1 MKAKFISLST
11 IIFICISCLTVLF
24 INKDKVQPDL
34 KAKVDQ
40 SNEKI
45 NILMIEP
52 DYYLSLISKNKYV
65 HEVCNLVFEGL
76 TKKND
81 ELKAEP
87 QLAKLILTDD
97 NLEWEVTLRDD
108 VYFHNDEK
116 FTASDVAFTIKKIR
130 ELGEQ
135 SYYMYNIQNI
145 KNVEIL
151 SDYKI
156 KIELNDYDNFLP
168 EKLNFPILCE
178 KFYKKSDFTTE
189 SRYVGTGP
197 YEVIT
202 NNKEFISLKY
212 NKNYYD
218 QSVGN
223 VKDIDVKIIAKT
235 RPGFDLLKL
244 GEIDIADTNT
254 EVGAYGRSAYNNSKY
269 VTSVFEGITFNP
281 QNEVLKDNVIRQAMI
296 LAINRDY
303 IIEKELYGYGIYSD
317 LPINPNSYLYSKSI
331 KKYAFNPER
340 AQDLLTNSG
349 WEQRNSVR
357 SKDGNKLEFS
367 LLINSDAKG
376 MSNKAEYI
384 KNDLDKIGI
393 KINVVV
399 KVGEEYNI
407 AIKSYEYDLAI
418 TDWSITDY
426 PEFLYNFESNSGSN
440 VFGFRDEEYDYLVY
454 LAKHEILESKQLEY
468 FDKMQS
474 ILFDKLPMLGLYF
487 ETSTVFYTKDFGE
500 QLKPQIN
507 NIYNGMNNIVL
518 TKNEDTF

>member
-244 GEIDIADTNT
+244 GEIDIADTN
-254 EVGAYGRSAYNNSKY
+254 
-269 VTSVFEGITFNP
+269 
-281 QNEVLKDNVIRQAMI
+281 NELEIANVETLIDN
-296 LAINRDY
+296 
-303 IIEKELYGYGIYSD
+303 E
-317 LPINPNSYLYSKSI
+317 
-331 KKYAFNPER
+331 
-340 AQDLLTNSG
+340 
-349 WEQRNSVR
+349 
-357 SKDGNKLEFS
+357 
-367 LLINSDAKG
+367 
-376 MSNKAEYI
+376 
-384 KNDLDKIGI
+384 
-393 KINVVV
+393 
-399 KVGEEYNI
+399 
-407 AIKSYEYDLAI
+407 
-418 TDWSITDY
+418 
-426 PEFLYNFESNSGSN
+426 
-440 VFGFRDEEYDYLVY
+440 
-454 LAKHEILESKQLEY
+454 
-468 FDKMQS
+468 
-474 ILFDKLPMLGLYF
+474 
-487 ETSTVFYTKDFGE
+487 
-500 QLKPQIN
+500 
-507 NIYNGMNNIVL
+507 
-518 TKNEDTF
+518 

>member
-1 MKAKFISLST
+1 MKAKFIAISA
-11 IIFICISCLTVLF
+11 IIFLGISFLTVLF
-24 INKDKVQPDL
+24 INKERVQTEE
-34 KAKVDQ
+34 KKKIEQ
-40 SNEKI
+40 QNEKI

-65 HEVCNLVFEGL
+65 HEVCNLIFEGL

-87 QLAKLILTDD
+87 QLAKLVLTDD
-97 NLEWEVTLRDD
+97 NLEWDITLRDD
-108 VYFHNDEK
+108 VYFHNGDK
-116 FTASDVAFTIKKIR
+116 FTSEDVFFTINTIK

-151 SDYKI
+151 SDYKMR
-156 KIELNDYDNFLP
+156 IELNDYDNFLP

-178 KFYKKSDFTTE
+178 KYYNKSDMSTE
-189 SRYVGTGP
+189 SRYIGTGP
-197 YEVIT
+197 YKVTSKTDEL
-202 NNKEFISLKY
+202 ISLKY
-212 NKNYYD
+212 NDNYYM
-218 QSVGN
+218 QSDGN
-223 VKDIDVKIIAKT
+223 IRNIDVKIIPKT

-244 GEIDIADTNT
+244 GEIDIADANT

-281 QNEVLKDNVIRQAMI
+281 QNEVLKDNVLRQAMI
-296 LAINRDY
+296 LGINRDY

-317 LPINPNSYLYSKSI
+317 LPINPNSYLYSKNI

-349 WEQRNSVR
+349 WIERKSVR
-357 SKDGNKLEFS
+357 SKDGNKLEFN
-367 LLINSDAKG
+367 LLINSNAEG
-376 MSNKAEYI
+376 MNNKAEYI

-393 KINVVV
+393 KINVIA
-399 KVGEEYNI
+399 KDGEGYNT
-407 AIKSYEYDLAI
+407 AIKAFDYDMAI

-426 PEFLYNFESNSGSN
+426 PEFLYNFESNSTNN
-440 VFGFRDEEYDYLVY
+440 VFGFKDEEYDYLVY
-454 LAKHEILESKQLEY
+454 LARHEILEGKQLEY
-468 FDKMQS
+468 FEKMQN
-474 ILFDKLPMLGLYF
+474 ILFEKLPMLGIYF
-487 ETSTVFYTKDFGE
+487 ETSTVFYTKNFGK

-507 NIYNGMNNIVL
+507 NIYNGMNDIVL
-518 TKNEDTF
+518 VKDEDVF